1 MTPVFSATKAVPS
14 GAKATAT
21 GSLRL
26 PIAIVSWK
34 PAGTSG
40 GAAAGGAAAEMADVA
55 ETTATGQASAT
66 AVATAASARVRVLT
80 DPPIGRVA

>member
-1 MTPVFSATKAVPS
+1 MTPVLSAMNAVPS
-14 GAKATAT
+14 AAKATAV

-40 GAAAGGAAAEMADVA
+40 GAAAGAAGLA
-55 ETTATGQASAT
+55 G
-66 AVATAASARVRVLT
+66 
-80 DPPIGRVA
+80 GRR